1 MSQGQTPNIKSCY
14 VEFLTKELGVNK
26 VSELGNDI
34 KKDRHFLIRQ
44 DKFAKIWCV
53 YNSFFKNGIRDLISK
68 YCLLEP
74 NEELFKG
81 YSSQVAQSILI
92 CLVKV

>member
-44 DKFAKIWCV
+44 DKFAKI
-53 YNSFFKNGIRDLISK
+53 
-68 YCLLEP
+68 
-74 NEELFKG
+74 
-81 YSSQVAQSILI
+81 
-92 CLVKV
+92 